1 MSNQSRFHI
10 HPRAFQFIRQ
20 LWQWCFFVVLLT
32 AGYHGQGQTYPVQV
46 TTTLLPPY
54 SPELSYYSSA
64 EVNNMQV
71 FVHVLELDRVD
82 YRAKLR
88 LTIEGA
94 GVRLTTL
101 PSYVPNPLVLQGG
114 VPLMLSGFDLRHY
127 LNPDH
132 LAFEGMTKADFM
144 RNGRLPEGFYTFT
157 IEVLDYTRGV
167 RVSNASMATAWIVLN
182 DPPLIN
188 FPINADK
195 IKLSEPQFVNFSWL
209 GRHLASPNAAF
220 STEYEFSLY
229 EMLPGQT
236 SPDAAVRSSNT
247 IYRTTTTQSSL
258 LYGPAE
264 PLLEPGKKYA
274 FRVQAYD
281 VSGRDLF
288 KNQGYSETYWFQY
301 GDECM
306 PVKFLAGEALDDS
319 RIKVTWESEMSH
331 TGFTLQYREKGKS
344 SWHTEQAL
352 FGAQV
357 IPDLQ
362 ANTEYEY
369 QVAGKCLNYIGDYST
384 IQTVKTEER
393 ASGPEDEGT
402 YACGE
407 EGEASDLNPT
417 PLEKTLRTLDQFEI
431 GGIDVIILEA
441 TKGSDGSYTGTGYS
455 PLPIFKGAGLK
466 VSIENVIINEDYKAI
481 AGKVVTTYDEEGS
494 FIFGSHDEREPE
506 GEDVPNGIEDLPTVV
521 VTIPV
526 EIASVTVADGVV
538 TVLDETG
545 TPVSLESTALP
556 AEGNTLTLE
565 DASGDQWLVD
575 SEGNVQKAEPTAAS
589 QAAGTAPAAISADE
603 DVDFSITF
611 EAYTDQKFGFDD
623 PKQPFDKTTTGLSAG
638 YTQKQVQEENHW
650 VAWKS
655 VATGQTDW
663 VTATHDAG
671 EALPAYVGFKT
682 TTGELASQPSEQE
695 QSKAITVLGK
705 SNQHTETVTAYVKQ
719 EDEEGNETE
728 KTLGVLQVISYDQ
741 VRERVIIVP
750 VNDATVPDAYTVGEA
765 LNRIYGQ
772 AVAHWEVEVS
782 SSYQVEAE
790 ILTQLDEGE
799 SGILSSFPSNMQGFN
814 RDYKRSLDNY
824 DKDAYYLFL
833 IPGSDSDRAGL
844 SADRAGFMPFKRQ
857 FGYIWTDKT
866 SNQSTTIAHELG
878 HGAFRLRHTF
888 STENFVAGE
897 RTTDNLMDYK
907 GGTQLYKH
915 QWDFVHD
922 PESMNGWAQED
933 EESAYYNTE
942 KVKKIITHIQ
952 SNNNKSRPTDLIL
965 ETSNIV
971 SEKDLNDAE
980 IIKKYL
986 GEFEA
991 LNNTFLTS
999 ILNDYHNDDA
1009 IQEVLKEYNDEKLYS
1024 SEETPYNQQ
1033 PVLLAKSIELD
1044 FGESEN
1050 LVTPLKRFTITM
1062 YGYSMT
1068 KSIITH
1074 YAEKKKSPLEITYI
1088 FYNGYNPEKKQNP
1101 GESHMLSNRKAISIS
1116 IPIDQESSF
1125 ETFIG
1130 LKGII
1135 EFNQITPNTHNE
1147 EIKII
1152 VKREKSNE
1160 FITVGSIK
1168 VEGTNIKG
1176 VILELGIG
1184 TAEESNTICT
1194 DVMRN
1199 QYACKRIP
1207 SGTYEFELNTEVESS
1222 QGQHVFRSLRIK
1234 PKEGVARQGILIH
1247 RGTSYSFSRGCLL
1260 AMYTSQLD
1268 EILQN
1273 PHEFFYSGTM
1283 GYNATA
1289 GNVSASEI
1297 FNMALYEYIK
1307 EVDPNGDRAKTL
1319 VIEDNDDGSDP
1330 GISLSEFQLRKKAG
1344 EYYYSLNVADKADE
1358 LIEALPVTLVER
1370 LLIENGV
1377 IQAVEQR
1384 RLEIDQLVLNGQT
1397 FSSTQIDQ
1405 ELVSAWENRYA
1416 EVADQITKENIMA
1429 KYNETTDF
1437 VTPLKNFVQSAIEDN
1452 ENSRQLTNKL
1462 FENISL
1468 PGAPVFHVYLK
1479 EDRKTNKNKVEI
1491 EIEKQ
1496 LANMNDEIQEIMR
1509 QVIQ

>member
-64 EVNNMQV
+64 DVNNMQV

-195 IKLSEPQFVNFSWL
+195 ITLSEPQFVNFSWL

-393 ASGPEDEGT
+393 TSGPEDEGT

-623 PKQPFDKTTTGLSAG
+623 PKQPFDKTTTGLSVG
-638 YTQKQVQEENHW
+638 YTQKQVQEENYW

-663 VTATHDAG
+663 VTAIHDAG

-857 FGYIWTDKT
+857 FGYIWTDKA

-888 STENFVAGE
+888 STENFVAAQGS
-897 RTTDNLMDYK
+897 TDNLMDYNN
-907 GGTQLYKH
+907 GTQLYKH

-922 PESMNGWAQED
+922 PESMVGWFQED
-933 EESAYYNTE
+933 EEGAMMAMSFFEIEFVEEVGEEHTTENCYQTALDRGYEVYEKFEKLDLGIAAGMLAYHICETSIENCGTGSGVEAFSCGLANALLQELDMIAILELIESASLDIDKDEIITCVVEEISMVSRPDETMETILFKCITGIDALALGDQVKEFVEDNWDEPYYQGQATGFILTLITPL
-942 KVKKIITHIQ
+942 KGKIITKLKTLPKYTSKISKLEKLSAAKNLDELKTLAKATRSILFKNIDEAVLAHIEDITSKLYRGDTRGVDDIFQ
-952 SNNNKSRPTDLIL
+952 NGFTSRGTNTDLL
-965 ETSNIV
+965 DYVETNAESIYV
-971 SEKDLNDAE
+971 GTTKQPSVATSKFLKDKKGYVY
-980 IIKKYL
+980 IIDKK
-986 GEFEA
+986 G
-991 LNNTFLTS
+991 
-999 ILNDYHNDDA
+999 
-1009 IQEVLKEYNDEKLYS
+1009 
-1024 SEETPYNQQ
+1024 
-1033 PVLLAKSIELD
+1033 
-1044 FGESEN
+1044 
-1050 LVTPLKRFTITM
+1050 TM
-1062 YGYSMT
+1062 
-1068 KSIITH
+1068 
-1074 YAEKKKSPLEITYI
+1074 
-1088 FYNGYNPEKKQNP
+1088 
-1101 GESHMLSNRKAISIS
+1101 
-1116 IPIDQESSF
+1116 
-1125 ETFIG
+1125 
-1130 LKGII
+1130 
-1135 EFNQITPNTHNE
+1135 
-1147 EIKII
+1147 
-1152 VKREKSNE
+1152 
-1160 FITVGSIK
+1160 
-1168 VEGTNIKG
+1168 
-1176 VILELGIG
+1176 
-1184 TAEESNTICT
+1184 T
-1194 DVMRN
+1194 DVN
-1199 QYACKRIP
+1199 
-1207 SGTYEFELNTEVESS
+1207 N
-1222 QGQHVFRSLRIK
+1222 
-1234 PKEGVARQGILIH
+1234 
-1247 RGTSYSFSRGCLL
+1247 
-1260 AMYTSQLD
+1260 
-1268 EILQN
+1268 
-1273 PHEFFYSGTM
+1273 FYSAM
-1283 GYNATA
+1283 GDVNIY
-1289 GNVSASEI
+1289 
-1297 FNMALYEYIK
+1297 
-1307 EVDPNGDRAKTL
+1307 
-1319 VIEDNDDGSDP
+1319 
-1330 GISLSEFQLRKKAG
+1330 
-1344 EYYYSLNVADKADE
+1344 ADE
-1358 LIEALPVTLVER
+1358 LEVV
-1370 LLIENGV
+1370 IENAIPSSQIKG
-1377 IQAVEQR
+1377 AF
-1384 RLEIDQLVLNGQT
+1384 EIDING
-1397 FSSTQIDQ
+1397 
-1405 ELVSAWENRYA
+1405 
-1416 EVADQITKENIMA
+1416 NIIGDLIVNPT
-1429 KYNETTDF
+1429 Y
-1437 VTPLKNFVQSAIEDN
+1437 VP
-1452 ENSRQLTNKL
+1452 
-1462 FENISL
+1462 
-1468 PGAPVFHVYLK
+1468 
-1479 EDRKTNKNKVEI
+1479 
-1491 EIEKQ
+1491 
-1496 LANMNDEIQEIMR
+1496 
-1509 QVIQ
+1509 

>member
-1 MSNQSRFHI
+1 MSNQSRFHS

-20 LWQWCFFVVLLT
+20 LWQWCLFVVLLT

-64 EVNNMQV
+64 DVNNMQV

-195 IKLSEPQFVNFSWL
+195 ITLSEPQFVNFSWL

-589 QAAGTAPAAISADE
+589 QAAGTAPAAIGADE
-603 DVDFSITF
+603 NVDFSITF
-611 EAYTDQKFGFDD
+611 EAYTEQKFGFDD

-638 YTQKQVQEENHW
+638 YTQKQVQEENYW

-671 EALPAYVGFKT
+671 ETLRAYVGFKT

-765 LNRIYGQ
+765 LNRIYSQ

-857 FGYIWTDKT
+857 FGYIWTDKA

-897 RTTDNLMDYK
+897 RTTDNLMDYN

-922 PESMNGWAQED
+922 PESMNGWAQD
-933 EESAYYNTE
+933 
-942 KVKKIITHIQ
+942 
-952 SNNNKSRPTDLIL
+952 
-965 ETSNIV
+965 
-971 SEKDLNDAE
+971 DAE
-980 IIKKYL
+980 SELDLCFWTKSLLTYNSL
-986 GEFEA
+986 FGE
-991 LNNTFLTS
+991 
-999 ILNDYHNDDA
+999 DH
-1009 IQEVLKEYNDEKLYS
+1009 VLKPNMPMYNEVKDNFDSYWDQSAELFKEYRFGNDKE
-1024 SEETPYNQQ
+1024 NN
-1033 PVLLAKSIELD
+1033 LALISN
-1044 FGESEN
+1044 SN
-1050 LVTPLKRFTITM
+1050 WTIRNA
-1062 YGYSMT
+1062 
-1068 KSIITH
+1068 TH
-1074 YAEKKKSPLEITYI
+1074 YKKTDETFFVDLAI
-1088 FYNGYNPEKKQNP
+1088 
-1101 GESHMLSNRKAISIS
+1101 KAIV
-1116 IPIDQESSF
+1116 D
-1125 ETFIG
+1125 
-1130 LKGII
+1130 
-1135 EFNQITPNTHNE
+1135 
-1147 EIKII
+1147 
-1152 VKREKSNE
+1152 RA
-1160 FITVGSIK
+1160 
-1168 VEGTNIKG
+1168 EGG
-1176 VILELGIG
+1176 VTL
-1184 TAEESNTICT
+1184 
-1194 DVMRN
+1194 
-1199 QYACKRIP
+1199 
-1207 SGTYEFELNTEVESS
+1207 
-1222 QGQHVFRSLRIK
+1222 H
-1234 PKEGVARQGILIH
+1234 KEGVTLAKISLEGKDYKLAAYSNDHTIKPNYVRVDELCDLVDDENVQVYNSDGQSFITFLKEGVPVLVIQILTDDEDDVEVWLKYMGILVEEE
-1247 RGTSYSFSRGCLL
+1247 GSWTSLVPPFWENWSWAEEDEQTELVNQLLDVSLTDYVDFVGYDSSDPAGCYRRASDMLETAGYAAIGPGHEDVVQMTRADENDDL
-1260 AMYTSQLD
+1260 QVEDNIEDGIDLINEYLNDNIPIMVGVDYHEGHPGNLD
-1268 EILQN
+1268 ETTD
-1273 PHEFFYSGTM
+1273 HW
-1283 GYNATA
+1283 
-1289 GNVSASEI
+1289 
-1297 FNMALYEYIK
+1297 
-1307 EVDPNGDRAKTL
+1307 L
-1319 VIEDNDDGSDP
+1319 VIVG
-1330 GISLSEFQLRKKAG
+1330 R
-1344 EYYYSLNVADKADE
+1344 
-1358 LIEALPVTLVER
+1358 TTT
-1370 LLIENGV
+1370 
-1377 IQAVEQR
+1377 
-1384 RLEIDQLVLNGQT
+1384 NGQT
-1397 FSSTQIDQ
+1397 CFHYYDAQTSHESIGTSNDNQLCEQDDHT
-1405 ELVSAWENRYA
+1405 L
-1416 EVADQITKENIMA
+1416 
-1429 KYNETTDF
+1429 TDTYREGTAYERTYT
-1437 VTPLKNFVQSAIEDN
+1437 VTMVRPS
-1452 ENSRQLTNKL
+1452 
-1462 FENISL
+1462 
-1468 PGAPVFHVYLK
+1468 
-1479 EDRKTNKNKVEI
+1479 VEI
-1491 EIEKQ
+1491 
-1496 LANMNDEIQEIMR
+1496 ND
-1509 QVIQ
+1509 